1 MGKKIFCLLYVFNLI
16 YLKNELE
23 LKYIF
28 LFKFDMFDNIFEQYL
43 LIGIAVIILL
53 GIKYYAMNKSYKN
66 KLEQF
71 IHPQHLVSDI
81 RAKLDKIK
89 DLDIRILLSQ
99 NLTNLKEDTSKIRNI
114 ALLITIMKED
124 NINLNP
130 FHNRILTTLK

>member
-1 MGKKIFCLLYVFNLI
+1 MGKKFFCLLYVFNLI

>member
-1 MGKKIFCLLYVFNLI
+1 
-16 YLKNELE
+16 
-23 LKYIF
+23 
-28 LFKFDMFDNIFEQYL
+28 MFDNIFEQYL

-71 IHPQHLVSDI
+71 IHPQHLVPDI
-81 RAKLDKIK
+81 RAKLEKIK